1 MLARI
6 SLGDRGRHTHFL
18 VPFCQFA
25 APDFEDLRPDVW
37 GAARLPVGEC
47 DENDSVFKSDF
58 RALFDEDRRWSCVR
72 HLSSGLALYAG
83 SLSAASYVRKL
94 YISIAWRVFSG
105 LAA

>member
-1 MLARI
+1 MLAFPQ
-6 SLGDRGRHTHFL
+6 LGWPSFHAAQS
-18 VPFCQFA
+18 PFRENTLA
-25 APDFEDLRPDVW
+25 AQQYLRPNVRS
-37 GAARLPVGEC
+37 AARLPVGKC
-47 DENDSVFKSDF
+47 DENDSVLQSDL
-58 RALFDEDRRWSCVR
+58 RTLFDEDRRWSCVR